1 MGEGVLPGLH
11 CRGSSLG
18 RDGEGVASECLSCDV
33 ARKVFCPIFP
43 SGCGQ
48 CVSCVLIRNINPQA
62 VCFFFCL
69 DCSWALFFRDGSI
82 LGRDSSVAHFFVG

>member
-1 MGEGVLPGLH
+1 MGGGVLPGLH

-43 SGCGQ
+43 SGFGQ
-48 CVSCVLIRNINPQA
+48 CVCCIFLRNINSQA
-62 VCFFFCL
+62 VWFFLF
-69 DCSWALFFRDGSI
+69 ALIPDSFFQDGSTS
-82 LGRDSSVAHFFVG
+82 GRDSSVAHFVVG